1 MRPLTCR
8 TPILPSCLNDSVNW
22 ILQQPAAVVASAT
35 VLIMVGLAV
44 SGLLLFRRL
53 VPQSRLEKS
62 MSVTGQAFTLVGVLY
77 PLVAAFAL
85 TTAWDNYQS
94 AQDATEQEAG
104 AVTEL
109 LNASEA
115 LPAAVRP
122 GVQRQT
128 LAYAQDVVDDEFP
141 RMGRGLP
148 IESRSDQLRELRL
161 TLYGAQPVTRTEI
174 SAYEQS
180 VASAEEIS
188 RSRSTRI
195 AGNRNGSTSVL
206 TGDLWVLLVGG
217 AFISLA
223 FTYTFA
229 TDDAVIHAACVALTA
244 ALMGFVLYLIL
255 ALDRPFVGTMA
266 VSPETYQRVIDTWLP
281 GEPPR

>member
-1 MRPLTCR
+1 
-8 TPILPSCLNDSVNW
+8 VNW
-22 ILQQPAAVVASAT
+22 VLQQPAAIVATAT
-35 VLIMVGLAV
+35 VAIMVGLAV

-53 VPQSRLEKS
+53 VPQSRLAKS

-94 AQDATEQEAG
+94 AQDATEHEAG
-104 AVTEL
+104 AVNEL

-122 GVQRQT
+122 AVQQQT

-141 RMGRGLP
+141 RMGHGLP
-148 IESRSDQLRELRL
+148 IDRRSDQLRELRL

-180 VASAEEIS
+180 IASAEEIS

-195 AGNRNGSTSVL
+195 AGNRNGSTSAL
-206 TGDLWVLLVGG
+206 TGDLWVLLIGG

-229 TDDAVIHAACVALTA
+229 TDDVVIHGVCVGLTA

-281 GEPPR
+281 DGPPR

>member
-1 MRPLTCR
+1 M
-8 TPILPSCLNDSVNW
+8 NW
-22 ILQQPAAVVASAT
+22 ILQLPAAVVAPAT
-35 VLIMVGLAV
+35 VLIMVSLAV
-44 SGLLLFRRL
+44 FGLLLFRRL
-53 VPQSRLEKS
+53 VPQSRLAKS

-85 TTAWDNYQS
+85 NNAWDNYQS
-94 AQDATEQEAG
+94 ARDATEREAG
-104 AVTEL
+104 AVADL

-115 LPAAVRP
+115 LPTAVRP

-141 RMGRGLP
+141 RMSQGLP
-148 IESRSDQLRELRL
+148 IERRSDQLRELRL
-161 TLYGAQPVTRTEI
+161 TLYRSQPATSTEI
-174 SAYEQS
+174 SAYDQAI
-180 VASAEEIS
+180 ASAEEIS
-188 RSRSTRI
+188 RSRSARI
-195 AGNRNGSTSVL
+195 AGNRNGSTSAL
-206 TGDLWVLLVGG
+206 TGDLWVLLIGG

-229 TDDAVIHAACVALTA
+229 TDDVVIHAVCVALTA

-281 GEPPR
+281 SEPPK

>member
-1 MRPLTCR
+1 
-8 TPILPSCLNDSVNW
+8 VNW
-22 ILQQPAAVVASAT
+22 ILQQPAAIVAPAT

-104 AVTEL
+104 AVAEL

-122 GVQRQT
+122 AVQQQT
-128 LAYAQDVVDDEFP
+128 LAYAQDVADDELP

-148 IESRSDQLRELRL
+148 IERRSDQLRQLRL
-161 TLYGAQPVTRTEI
+161 TLYGAQPLTWTEI

-180 VASAEEIS
+180 VASTEEIS
-188 RSRSTRI
+188 RSRSDRI
-195 AGNRNGSTSVL
+195 AGNRNGSTSAL
-206 TGDLWVLLVGG
+206 TGDLWVLLICG

-223 FTYTFA
+223 LNY
-229 TDDAVIHAACVALTA
+229 LTHVNTPK
-244 ALMGFVLYLIL
+244 G
-255 ALDRPFVGTMA
+255 
-266 VSPETYQRVIDTWLP
+266 
-281 GEPPR
+281 

>member
-1 MRPLTCR
+1 
-8 TPILPSCLNDSVNW
+8 LNDSVNW
-22 ILQQPAAVVASAT
+22 ILQQPAAIVATVT

-53 VPQSRLEKS
+53 VPQSRLAKS
-62 MSVTGQAFTLVGVLY
+62 MSVTVEVFTLVGVLY

-85 TTAWDNYQS
+85 NTAWDNYQS
-94 AQDATEQEAG
+94 AQAATEREAG

-128 LAYAQDVVDDEFP
+128 LAYAQDVVEDELP

-161 TLYGAQPVTRTEI
+161 TLYGAQPVTGTEI

-180 VASAEEIS
+180 IASAEEIS

-195 AGNRNGSTSVL
+195 AGNRDGSTSAL
-206 TGDLWVLLVGG
+206 TGDVWVLLIGG

-229 TDDAVIHAACVALTA
+229 TDDAVIHAVCVALTA

-281 GEPPR
+281 GEPPK

>member
-1 MRPLTCR
+1 MKW
-8 TPILPSCLNDSVNW
+8 V
-22 ILQQPAAVVASAT
+22 LQQPAAIVATAT
-35 VLIMVGLAV
+35 VVIMVGLAV

-53 VPQSRLEKS
+53 VPQSRLAKS
-62 MSVTGQAFTLVGVLY
+62 MPVTVEIFTLIGVLY

-85 TTAWDNYQS
+85 TTAWDNRQS
-94 AQDATEQEAG
+94 AQAATEREAS

-109 LNASEA
+109 LDASEA

-122 GVQRQT
+122 AVQQQT
-128 LAYAQDVVDDEFP
+128 LAYAQDIVDDEFP

-161 TLYGAQPVTRTEI
+161 ALYGAQPVTTTEI

-180 VASAEEIS
+180 IASAEEIS

-195 AGNRNGSTSVL
+195 AGNRDGSTSAL
-206 TGDLWVLLVGG
+206 TGDLWVLLIGG

-229 TDDAVIHAACVALTA
+229 TDDVVIHGVCVGLTA

-281 GEPPR
+281 DGPPR

>member
-1 MRPLTCR
+1 M
-8 TPILPSCLNDSVNW
+8 NW
-22 ILQQPAAVVASAT
+22 VLQLPAAVVATAT
-35 VLIMVGLAV
+35 VVIVVALAV

-53 VPQSRLEKS
+53 VPQSRLQKS

-85 TTAWDNYQS
+85 NTAWDNYQS
-94 AQDATEQEAG
+94 AQDATAHEAG
-104 AVTEL
+104 AVAEL

-128 LAYAQDVVDDEFP
+128 LAYAQDVVDDELP
-141 RMGRGLP
+141 RMSHGMS
-148 IESRSDQLRELRL
+148 IERRSARLRDLRL
-161 TLYGAQPVTRTEI
+161 TLYGAQPVSRTEI
-174 SAYEQS
+174 SAYEQAI
-180 VASAEEIS
+180 ASTDEIS

-195 AGNRNGSTSVL
+195 AGNTNGSTSAL
-206 TGDLWVLLVGG
+206 TGDLWVLLIGG

-229 TDDAVIHAACVALTA
+229 TDDVVIHAVCVALTA

-281 GEPPR
+281 GEPPK